1 MEGASMRSVLLTEV
15 DSLDRIGAIW
25 TELWERTQPLP
36 PTLEL
41 EWVRQWWRLHGA
53 EGQLQILL
61 VMNDDRQA
69 LGIAPLYR
77 RHDRGG
83 PRRYLRS
90 LHLLG
95 TGEREADEVTGEYTS
110 WLCAP
115 EAMAQVS
122 AEVAAHLLKQ
132 MTPGWDLL
140 RLEKLRPEAAI
151 HEHLPRLLARGMAAS
166 ATSEHACFRSP
177 ALPLEQY
184 LAALPSAS
192 FRHRCRRALRAG
204 RDAGVE
210 LVRGREPGEVA
221 GMFAALRS
229 LHQQRWTGRGL
240 PGAFASDVF
249 NRFHDGLL
257 EPYRRDEKMWMM
269 GLRRQGQWL
278 AVRYLLRAGDT
289 LYDYLSG
296 VDTATETALAPGLL
310 LHLLSIDAAAT
321 AGIRTYDLMAG
332 DQEYKRRLALE
343 ESALPTLELHART
356 MRARLWLAAREMR
369 RDLAQVR
376 AMATS
381 HGQPPADAP
390 GAAPPAED
398 QPPA

>member
-15 DSLDRIGAIW
+15 DSLERIGAIW
-25 TELWERTQPLP
+25 TELWGRTQPLP

-41 EWVRQWWRLHGA
+41 DWVRQWWRLHRA
-53 EGQLQILL
+53 EGQLQLLL
-61 VMNDDRQA
+61 VLDDERQP

-77 RHDRGG
+77 RQDRNG
-83 PRRYLRS
+83 PRRYLRT

-95 TGEREADEVTGEYTS
+95 TGERQADEVTGEYMT

-115 EAMAQVS
+115 EAMARVS
-122 AEVAAHLLKQ
+122 EEVAAHLLDAVK
-132 MTPGWDLL
+132 PGWDLL
-140 RLEKLRPEAAI
+140 RLEKLRPEAGI
-151 HEHLPRLLARGMAAS
+151 HEHLPRLLARGIAA
-166 ATSEHACFRSP
+166 TTVNEHACFRSP
-177 ALPLEQY
+177 ALPLERY

-210 LVRGREPGEVA
+210 LVRAREPREA
-221 GMFAALRS
+221 TEMFTALRS

-249 NRFHDGLL
+249 NRFHEGLV
-257 EPYRRDEKMWMM
+257 EPYTRDEKGWMM

-296 VDTATETALAPGLL
+296 VDTATETALAPGLQ
-310 LHLLSIDAAAT
+310 LHLMTIDAAAA
-321 AGIRTYDLMAG
+321 AGLRTYDLMAG

-343 ESALPTLELHART
+343 ESALPTVELHART
-356 MRARLWLAAREMR
+356 MRARLWLAARGMR

-376 AMATS
+376 ARAAN
-381 HGQPPADAP
+381 HGVEAP
-390 GAAPPAED
+390 TAGAPAEMPEE
-398 QPPA
+398 QPIA